1 MELGDNSANSQFSL
15 RPMMRPATARVDTH
29 AIVYLFYAIKVT
41 MNLICVAFRK
51 AIAQLARRIATDRGV
66 HVSHTIR
73 SAVQR

>member
-1 MELGDNSANSQFSL
+1 
-15 RPMMRPATARVDTH
+15 MMRPATARVDTH

-51 AIAQLARRIATDRGV
+51 AIAQMARRIATDRG
-66 HVSHTIR
+66 VSHTIR